1 MECVDVI
8 KSEKNNGS
16 HSADTKGWVLGK
28 YALDLFIDLDFGFT
42 YLSQN
47 IRSSSFNLFL
57 SFFFK
62 LSYFIVSKTNFNTFP
77 RPSHKQ
83 CLNEPERKKVKLF
96 VDTLIK
102 TKLRTQTFSVDSIL
116 AGCIIFY

>member
-47 IRSSSFNLFL
+47 IRSSSIQFVS
-57 SFFFK
+57 SFFCFQ
-62 LSYFIVSKTNFNTFP
+62 IVIFHCVENQFQYVSETESQTMFEWT
-77 RPSHKQ
+77 
-83 CLNEPERKKVKLF
+83 
-96 VDTLIK
+96 
-102 TKLRTQTFSVDSIL
+102 RTEKR
-116 AGCIIFY
+116 